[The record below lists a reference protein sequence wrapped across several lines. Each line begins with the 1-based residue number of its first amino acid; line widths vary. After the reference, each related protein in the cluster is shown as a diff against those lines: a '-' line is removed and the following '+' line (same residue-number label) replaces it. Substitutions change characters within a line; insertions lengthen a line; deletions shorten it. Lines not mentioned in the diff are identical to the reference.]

1 MEKPFLD
8 ARSAASIDLDLHSL
22 SFTYQYLR
30 ILLSRSSSQMRMQCI
45 DSSKQMLRLLEY
57 MVSDFEEMYTGI
69 AWQLLCNT
77 FTPFLELF
85 GEIVSNGK
93 GGSEESQDALTAME
107 QLPVYLRKM
116 SPRNSLAAKLERIAV
131 IFVQHAKSV
140 MHPQGT
146 YASERYGLR

>member
-1 MEKPFLD
+1 
-8 ARSAASIDLDLHSL
+8 
-22 SFTYQYLR
+22 
-30 ILLSRSSSQMRMQCI
+30 MQCI
-45 DSSKQMLRLLEY
+45 DSSKRMLRLLEY

-93 GGSEESQDALTAME
+93 SEESQDALAAME

-116 SPRNSLAAKLERIAV
+116 SQRNSLAAKLERIAV
-131 IFVQHAKSV
+131 VFVQHAKSV
-140 MHPQGT
+140 MQPEGT
-146 YASERYGLR
+146 YASERYGLKR

>member
-1 MEKPFLD
+1 
-8 ARSAASIDLDLHSL
+8 
-22 SFTYQYLR
+22 
-30 ILLSRSSSQMRMQCI
+30 MRTQCI

-57 MVSDFEEMYTGI
+57 MVSDFEELYIGI
-69 AWQLLCNT
+69 VWQLLCGP

-93 GGSEESQDALTAME
+93 GGSEENQDALAAME

-116 SPRNSLAAKLERIAV
+116 SSRNSLAAKLERIAV
-131 IFVQHAKSV
+131 VFVQHAKSV

-146 YASERYGLR
+146 YASERYGPRSR